1 MQREQPRT
9 LSGKVMDAIGGRIVG
24 GVYSAGEA
32 LPPELALCEEF
43 GLSRTPLREAMKRLH
58 AKGLISVGPKNG
70 TKVLPPARWNQLD
83 ADVLR
88 WRFALGFDADL
99 IEQLYDL
106 RLVFEPE
113 ASRLAAL
120 RARPRDRAAIR
131 KAYERMAALVHD
143 PAEVIG
149 ADTEFHLAIFAATHN
164 IFLDSVSAAIGTALK
179 FQFAMTAARKSF
191 PPGELELH
199 RAICDAIVAGNS
211 EEAARSTRAL
221 IAASRLS
228 VQPTARLRTPVS
240 KPSLRKSEMSSRKRQ
255 TRRAH
260 P

>member
-9 LSGKVMDAIGGRIVG
+9 LSGKVMDAIGSRIVG
-24 GVYSAGEA
+24 GIYSAGEA
-32 LPPELALCEEF
+32 LPPEMALCEEF

-88 WRFALGFDADL
+88 WRFALGFDAEL

-120 RARPRDRAAIR
+120 RARPRDRAAVR
-131 KAYERMAALVHD
+131 KAFDRMAALAHD
-143 PAEVIG
+143 PEQVIG
-149 ADTEFHLAIFAATHN
+149 ADAEFHLAIFAATHN

-179 FQFAMTAARKSF
+179 FQFAMTAARKTF

-199 RAICDAIVAGNS
+199 RAICDAIIAGES

-228 VQPTARLRTPVS
+228 VQPSVTPRPAAT
-240 KPSLRKSEMSSRKRQ
+240 KPLENKISSSRKRL
-255 TRRAH
+255 TKSVH